1 MILFVSRYP
10 DSTGEKDGMMQRV
23 AAVDKF
29 FAACDRVYLGIR
41 FFGNLR
47 RSVEAVSDRATV
59 HKVNFFLHFP
69 AILRMALQ
77 AGGIYIHSIH
87 NGFRAL
93 PLYLFRNVVSD
104 LHGVFPE
111 ELRFYGKRAGSLL
124 YGLIERI
131 TVRRSRA
138 LVVVTEV
145 MADHLRA
152 KYGNFPARIY
162 TVPIF
167 DDSPVGGTDRSAP
180 GSLAA
185 IYSGGSQKW
194 QNIDLMMD
202 AVARAR
208 YHGPLVI
215 LTPDVPYFE
224 RKAAEYGLAGRAKV
238 LSVPKSAVYE
248 HYRRAAVGF
257 VLRDDSIVNRA
268 ACPTKLVE
276 YLACG
281 VIPVVLQPEIGD
293 FARRG
298 YAWIGLEQFVSGD
311 LPSCE
316 ALEAM
321 RSANYRLLREM
332 RDAAGVMMERMVAEF
347 ASTGESHDVAS

>member
-23 AAVDKF
+23 AAVDKC
-29 FAACDRVYLGIR
+29 FAAWDRVYLGIS

-47 RSVEAVSDRATV
+47 RSTEVVSDRATV

-69 AILRMALQ
+69 AIFRMALQ

-87 NGFRAL
+87 NSFRAL
-93 PLYLFRNVVSD
+93 PLYLFRNVVTD

-111 ELRFYGKRAGSLL
+111 ELRFYGKRMGSML

-131 TVRRSRA
+131 AVRRSRA

-145 MADHLRA
+145 MADHVRT
-152 KYGNFPARIY
+152 KYGDFPARIY

-167 DDSPVGGTDRSAP
+167 DDSPIGGTDRRTQGP
-180 GSLAA
+180 LIA

-202 AVARAR
+202 AVARAPH
-208 YHGPLVI
+208 HGPLVI

-224 RKAAEYGLAGRAKV
+224 RKAAEYGLTGRAKV
-238 LSVPKSAVYE
+238 LTVPKSAVYE
-248 HYRRAAVGF
+248 HYRRAALGF

-276 YLACG
+276 YLSCG

-298 YAWIGLEQFVSGD
+298 YAWIGLEQFLSGD

-316 ALEAM
+316 ELEAM
-321 RSANYRLLREM
+321 RSANYRLLRDM
-332 RDAAGVMMERMVAEF
+332 RDAAGVMMARLVAEF
-347 ASTGESHDVAS
+347 APTGERYDAAS